1 MIEEARSFVWHHAR
15 VLEQRRFEFLFDGG
29 PVEPVLHALLAY
41 RNADGGFGHALEP
54 DGRGPNSQPL
64 HVFSALSRLDELGL
78 GGSQHALDA
87 CDFLTTA
94 TFPDGGVPTG
104 VRASADHPHSP
115 WWAVEDAGSLLPT
128 ALISGL
134 LHKNKVDHPWLT
146 RATEFCWERV
156 EGLEK
161 THPYEA
167 NAAARFLDH
176 VPDRERAEAQMA
188 RIGGL
193 VREQNLVD
201 LGQPIKEAEGYS
213 AGEVHQPTDYVP
225 EPSSLARKWFSDA
238 EFDRALDKVAA
249 GQQEDGGWTFGWP
262 SWTPGTKYEWGPIVT
277 IESLV
282 LLRNFGRLPAE

>member
-1 MIEEARSFVWHHAR
+1 MIEEARSFIWHHAR

-54 DGRGPNSQPL
+54 DGRGPISQPL

-87 CDFLTTA
+87 CDYLVTV
-94 TFPDGGVPTG
+94 TFPDGGVSG
-104 VRASADHPHSP
+104 GAEASQSHPHSP
-115 WWAVEDAGSLLPT
+115 WWGFEGAGSLLPT
-128 ALISGL
+128 ALNAGL

-146 RATEFCWERV
+146 GATEFCWQRV
-156 EGLEK
+156 EALTK

-188 RIGGL
+188 RLGGL
-193 VREQNLVD
+193 VRQQKLVD
-201 LGQPIKEAEGYS
+201 LGEPIEAVEGYS

-225 EPSSLARKWFSDA
+225 EPSSLARSWFSDA
-238 EFDRALDKVAA
+238 EFDRSLDKLAA
-249 GQQEDGGWTFGWP
+249 GQQEDGGWTFAWP
-262 SWTPGTKYEWGPIVT
+262 SWTPVTEYEWGPIVT
-277 IESLV
+277 IESLAT
-282 LLRNFGRLPAE
+282 LKAFGRLG